1 MSNKIKKMKIA
12 EVINYL
18 FQGEIISAKQKLFLV
33 SKLKEEDFDSVERY
47 LLSLRVDNYSR
58 MKILDSIGGK
68 QNEDA

>member
-33 SKLKEEDFDSVERY
+33 NKLKEEDFDSVERY
-47 LLSLRVDNYSR
+47 LLSLRVDNFSR
-58 MKILDSIGGK
+58 MKILDSIGGYEK
-68 QNEDA
+68 